1 MQKPI
6 TVARQEFIDTVANA
20 VNNSDLPAFLVI
32 DVLRM
37 FLSQLE
43 PQEEQQFQRD
53 FAEWEKFVS
62 EQEQEEKGE

>member
-6 TVARQEFIDTVANA
+6 TVARQEFIDTVAEA
-20 VNNSDLPAFLVI
+20 VNNSGLPAFLVV

-43 PQEEQQFQRD
+43 PQEEKQFQRD
-53 FAEWEKFVS
+53 FAEWEKFVG